1 MDPFLSRVIYA
12 CVIGLYLNFY
22 NGPFDS
28 TATFLVFCWILSSPK
43 MHLDQLLRYENGR
56 KLFMEFLRKEFSE
69 ENLEFWLE
77 CQRLKNM
84 ITIDDKSVGI

>member
-22 NGPFDS
+22 NGPFDL
-28 TATFLVFCWILSSPK
+28 TATFFVFCYRLSSSPK

-77 CQRLKNM
+77 CQRLENM
-84 ITIDDKSVGI
+84 IIDDKSVGI